1 MKPIYK
7 NLVVTSFFVSLATTA
22 FPIFLPS
29 YFNEIGLSNFEVGI
43 SLALL
48 YFTTAILSLGIG
60 FFEEKIDKI
69 KILISSYFGYVLLP
83 IFYLS
88 IGGLISILLVRIYDG
103 IVSALRYV
111 SKYSILETETA
122 HQTRV
127 NVSLTEAAS
136 DLASFL
142 GPILAGI
149 VALNYGMNM
158 IFVIASIILFVVA
171 IYSIRFLKFSNHK
184 FVTRRKISFSFKKL
198 LRNRSLI
205 ILSIVFFLFS
215 VVNVSKFMAI
225 TLYMKSLNF
234 NNFTIGLI
242 GGSFFFFTFLFQ
254 LFSGFWKMG
263 QLRNKFL
270 ALGLLLC
277 SLSMFLFS
285 MDLVNLYY
293 FLFLALLFS
302 VGIALVR
309 PITFANLAVIGD
321 KKSYADTALLFFF
334 FNMGAVIGLISAG
347 LLTPISF
354 NLFFI
359 FGGIVLLISSGIS
372 LKIDYL
378 KKFEKRN

>member
-7 NLVVTSFFVSLATTA
+7 NLLITSFFVSLVTTA

-48 YFTTAILSLGIG
+48 YLTTAVLSLGVG

-69 KILISSYFGYVLLP
+69 KILISSYFGYTLLP

-88 IGGLISILLVRIYDG
+88 IGGLISVLLVRIYDG
-103 IVSALRYV
+103 IVSSLRYV
-111 SKYSILETETA
+111 SKYSILEETEKA
-122 HQTRV
+122 YETRV

-136 DLASFL
+136 NLASFL

-149 VALNYGMNM
+149 VALYYGINM

-171 IYSIRFLKFSNHK
+171 IYSIRFLKFSSHK
-184 FVTRRKISFSFKKL
+184 FTPKGKISLSFKKL
-198 LRNRSLI
+198 LKNKPFI
-205 ILSIVFFLFS
+205 ILSIVFSLFS
-215 VVNVSKFMAI
+215 VVSVSKFMAI

-254 LFSGFWKMG
+254 LFGSFWKMG

-270 ALGLLLC
+270 TLGLSLC
-277 SLSMFLFS
+277 SLSIFLFLT
-285 MDLVNLYY
+285 DLVNLYY

-302 VGIALVR
+302 VGMALIR

-321 KKSYADTALLFFF
+321 KESYADTGLLFFF
-334 FNMGAVIGLISAG
+334 FNIGAAIGLISAG
-347 LLTPISF
+347 LLISISF
-354 NLFFI
+354 NSFFI
-359 FGGIVLLISSGIS
+359 FGGTVLLISSAIS
-372 LKIDYL
+372 LKM
-378 KKFEKRN
+378 K